1 MADGP
6 SPEPGAPESGMAS
19 GTPESGMADAV
30 DRAAVEAF
38 LYREARLLDDGRYE
52 DWLALF
58 DEDGL
63 YWIPGLPG
71 QTDRFGAVSIVH
83 EDRTVLRMRVRRLSH
98 PRAWSLM
105 PLPRSSH
112 LLGNIAVAAAGD
124 GTIEA
129 VAALQVAL
137 YRAGDRT
144 RYDGRQTMRLRP
156 ASRPGSE
163 PGGDGFRIVLKRI
176 DLIDCD
182 GVQGVMPVPI

>member
-6 SPEPGAPESGMAS
+6 SPESGAPDS
-19 GTPESGMADAV
+19 GTADSGTANAV

-83 EDRTVLRMRVRRLSH
+83 EDCTVLRMRVRRLSH

-112 LLGNIAVAAAGD
+112 LLGNIGVAAAAD
-124 GTIEA
+124 GMIEA
-129 VAALQVAL
+129 VASLQVAL

-156 ASRPGSE
+156 DPRPGSRADSKSG
-163 PGGDGFRIVLKRI
+163 GGDFRIVLKRI